1 MNEEKSLSYTTT
13 NTYQTCNE
21 FTQKTENIWLV
32 FHGLG
37 HLSRYFIEHFEKLN
51 PEENYIIAPQ
61 APSLYYQDKRYT
73 YIGACWLTRENRK
86 LSIANNHAYL
96 DALYEEELKPKL
108 KTGNR
113 LIIMGFSQG
122 VSVAMRW
129 LKHRNLCCDQIILH
143 SGSIPRE
150 FAENAFSN
158 LCKHN
163 PILVYGKKDPL
174 ITEERLSDE
183 VDYVKHIFSN
193 KPKIIHFEGAHEV
206 HEATL
211 FKIAQN
217 LKNIKR

>member
-13 NTYQTCNE
+13 NTYETYNE
-21 FTQKTENIWLV
+21 FTQKTENIWVV

-51 PEENYIIAPQ
+51 PEENFIIAPQ

-73 YIGACWLTRENRK
+73 YIGACWLTRENRE
-86 LSIANNHAYL
+86 LGIANNHAYL

-150 FAENAFSN
+150 FVENAFSN
-158 LCKHN
+158 QCKHI
-163 PILVYGKKDPL
+163 PILIYGKKDPL
-174 ITEERLSDE
+174 ITEKRLSDE
-183 VDYVKHIFSN
+183 VDYAKHIFSN
-193 KPKIIHFEGAHEV
+193 KPEIIPFEGAHEV